1 MCLREGFGQQGRVY
15 VIKLGGSV
23 ITDKRVPF
31 SLNIKVLRSLA
42 EQVSELLARGA
53 SIKGIVIGGGS
64 YGHYVASVYKNYYDS
79 PASEALSTIS
89 SAMLELALAVSDILQ
104 GSGINV
110 VVFPPHAFCKPS
122 NLRPNCDWRLLSG
135 AMSVGVIPLVYGDV
149 YPCEKGWCIVS
160 GDELSIEMA
169 CSLGV
174 DYVVYVTDVDGLL
187 DGEGNVVTRT
197 SLKELRGRVY
207 EKKGVDSGLY
217 DVTGGIERKIRA
229 MEVNYCGK
237 LKGIWVVNGLRKD
250 ILLRLVSKDGVIGTF
265 IDLSER

>member
-1 MCLREGFGQQGRVY
+1 MCSRERSRQQGRVY

-42 EQVSELLARGA
+42 EQISELLARGV

-64 YGHYVASVYKNYYDS
+64 YGHYVASVYKNYDS
-79 PASEALSTIS
+79 PAGEALSTIS
-89 SAMLELALAVSDILQ
+89 NVMLELALAVSDILQ

-122 NLRPNCDWRLLSG
+122 KLRPNCDWRLLFG
-135 AMSVGVIPLVYGDV
+135 AISVGVIPLVYGDV

-169 CSLGV
+169 CSLSA

-187 DGEGNVVTRT
+187 DSEGNVVTRT
-197 SLKELRGRVY
+197 SLKELRSRVY
-207 EKKGVDSGLY
+207 EKKSVDSGLY

-229 MEVNYCGK
+229 IEVNYCEK

-250 ILLRLVSKDGVIGTF
+250 VLLRLVSRDGVIGTF
-265 IDLSER
+265 IDLSGR